1 MQLAREVILGIRI
14 KLYLRTPMKRVFLHT
29 GSNQGDRLRNLKQ
42 AASALEET
50 VGPLLQSSRIFE
62 TAAWGVRDQP
72 DFLNQALELET
83 ALDPIGLLNTVLEIE
98 LEMGR
103 VRIQKWGQRLIDID
117 ILYYDDIIWE
127 SDQLTL
133 PHPHL
138 QERNFVLAPLLDIAP
153 DLVHPRLKKT
163 TRELKGLCNDALP
176 ALPFQ
181 SEE

>member
-1 MQLAREVILGIRI
+1 MQLARDVIPDIRI
-14 KLYLRTPMKRVFLHT
+14 KLYLHTNMKRVFLHT
-29 GSNQGDRLRNLKQ
+29 GSNQGDRLRNLKL
-42 AASALEET
+42 AASALKET
-50 VGPLLQSSRIFE
+50 VGPILHFSRIFE

-98 LEMGR
+98 LDMGR

-117 ILYYDDIIWE
+117 ILYYGDIIWE

-138 QERNFVLAPLLDIAP
+138 HERNFVLAPLLDIAP
-153 DLVHPRLKKT
+153 DFVHPRLKKT
-163 TRELKGLCNDALP
+163 TRELRSLCNDALP

-181 SEE
+181 SE

>member
-1 MQLAREVILGIRI
+1 
-14 KLYLRTPMKRVFLHT
+14 MKRVFLHT

-62 TAAWGVRDQP
+62 TAAWGIRDQP

-153 DLVHPRLKKT
+153 DFVHPRLKKT

>member
-1 MQLAREVILGIRI
+1 MN
-14 KLYLRTPMKRVFLHT
+14 RVFLHI
-29 GSNQGDRLRNLKQ
+29 GSNQGDRLRNLKL
-42 AASALEET
+42 AASELKAT
-50 VGPLLQSSRIFE
+50 VGPILQFSRIFE

-83 ALDPIGLLNTVLEIE
+83 ALDPLGLLDTVLGIE

-117 ILYYDDIIWE
+117 VLYYGDVIWE

-138 QERNFVLAPLLDIAP
+138 HERNFVLAPLLDIAP
-153 DLVHPRLKKT
+153 ELVHPRLKKT
-163 TRELKGLCNDALP
+163 TRELKALCNDALP
-176 ALPFQ
+176 ALPFRA
-181 SEE
+181 EE